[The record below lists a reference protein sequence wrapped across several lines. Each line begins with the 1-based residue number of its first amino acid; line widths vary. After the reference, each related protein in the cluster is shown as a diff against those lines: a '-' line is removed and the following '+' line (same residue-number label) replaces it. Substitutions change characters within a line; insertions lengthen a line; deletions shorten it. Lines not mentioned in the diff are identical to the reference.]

1 MTWKNINIDLCLS
14 YAEGADPKVPMKG
27 GKDHAVNLIFLV
39 SLQYYP
45 EYHNTIQITII
56 CCCSCW
62 NVCKCRCI
70 YQLLV
75 LVYDF
80 TIK

>member
-39 SLQYYP
+39 SRIP
-45 EYHNTIQITII
+45 
-56 CCCSCW
+56 
-62 NVCKCRCI
+62 
-70 YQLLV
+70 
-75 LVYDF
+75 
-80 TIK
+80 